1 MFLTLHGNLVVSA
14 WETHFGIHTVK
25 KHVRFWT
32 SRWKWTSTC
41 WFFLRHFRCP
51 KWHGSFP
58 TFPTSNSSVRMVR
71 MVREA
76 KVGPPVGPPVA
87 RCKVVSFS
95 LKLTFSPLKND
106 GFPLPEFSF
115 STPGVDFQVRTVS
128 FKEGKK
134 FLVQNPLK
142 WAEFKVNTSWR
153 LRRSRRQKRKRKN
166 HLIVCW
172 PTGWWRN
179 TPPQK
184 KHLLNIKMDL
194 YIYGKK
200 GVSFWTSLE
209 LIKFTPSHFRIL
221 FWLISVG
228 SWNNHRSIIFL
239 WISVQLVTFLPIE
252 RSRNQRRPTGWVGLG
267 TCGCS
272 LFEKSRLQYQGNSRP
287 RLWW

>member
-1 MFLTLHGNLVVSA
+1 MAHSQHSQPL
-14 WETHFGIHTVK
+14 IHRSTGK
-25 KHVRFWT
+25 P
-32 SRWKWTSTC
+32 RWGHQW
-41 WFFLRHFRCP
+41 W
-51 KWHGSFP
+51 
-58 TFPTSNSSVRMVR
+58 
-71 MVREA
+71 
-76 KVGPPVGPPVA
+76 PVA

-106 GFPLPEFSF
+106 GFPMPESPFRLQGCIFRCELLVSRRVKIPGTE
-115 STPGVDFQVRTVS
+115 STEVGRI
-128 FKEGKK
+128 
-134 FLVQNPLK
+134 
-142 WAEFKVNTSWR
+142 KVNTSWR

-194 YIYGKK
+194 YIWKK
-200 GVSFWTSLE
+200 RSFLLNIIGTYQVHPKPFQDFFLADFCWFL
-209 LIKFTPSHFRIL
+209 
-221 FWLISVG
+221 
-228 SWNNHRSIIFL
+228 NNRRSIIFL